1 MTDDNTLFGTL
12 LVFDLILVTLLVV
25 SAETLRIRLFSV
37 PETAEVLTQ
46 QLQNAARDTEKM
58 RLANSQSERAL
69 AEIETKIEE
78 RGGLLAEAQQR
89 LQDARNRAPS
99 TVIVLEQLIHPS
111 HLPWLV
117 TVRRGEPAQAPP
129 GSPQAEWAAGRR
141 YIVYGEDAANARRRI
156 EARFP
161 PSQGYRAS
169 EPQNF
174 TVS

>member
-1 MTDDNTLFGTL
+1 MTGDNDLLGTL
-12 LVFDLILVTLLVV
+12 IVFDLILVTLLVV
-25 SAETLRIRLFSV
+25 AVEMLRIRLTSV
-37 PETAEVLTQ
+37 PEQAGILNQ

-58 RLANSQSERAL
+58 RLANGASERTL
-69 AEIETKIEE
+69 AELATQIEE

-89 LQDARNRAPS
+89 LQDGRSRAPA

-117 TVRRGEPAQAPP
+117 TVRRGDPAQAGTP
-129 GSPQAEWAAGRR
+129 GLPGEWAAGRR

-161 PSQGYRAS
+161 PSQGYRAT
-169 EPQNF
+169 EPQRF
-174 TVS
+174 TMS